1 MSDDRIRD
9 LLADSVAD
17 VEPRHALD
25 EIRARTRRA
34 PRRSWLPVG
43 LAALAT
49 AAAVTAFATL
59 GGGPAEEPGPVAT
72 PSPSPSATASPT
84 PSPST
89 SPAAPGLAVAVYYV
103 GDTPDGPRLY
113 REFRPGTGDPL
124 SAAADLLTR
133 IPDDPDYRTSWPPG
147 SIVRASFDGV
157 AADGEVQVTVG
168 DTSYAER
175 PAGMSAAEATM
186 AVEQVVY
193 TMQAAVEA
201 RAPVGFHLPD
211 GSPLT
216 TVFGVPT
223 NEPIA
228 NGPVLDTLA
237 HVSITDPAEGAVV
250 PSDGQLQVSGV
261 ANSFEANV
269 VVRVQRYEG
278 TEIVAQ
284 QPLTAEGW
292 QAERLF
298 PFAGTVDL
306 SGVEPGTYLLMAS
319 TDDPSGEGRFHTDT
333 RSIVVE

>member
-25 EIRARTRRA
+25 DIRARTRPA
-34 PRRSWLPVG
+34 PRGSWLPVG

-59 GGGPAEEPGPVAT
+59 GGGPTEEPGPVAT

-84 PSPST
+84 PTPST
-89 SPAAPGLAVAVYYV
+89 PPPTPGLAVAVYYV

-113 REFRPGTGDPL
+113 REFRPGTGNGL
-124 SAAADLLTR
+124 SAAEDLLAET
-133 IPDDPDYRTSWPPG
+133 PDDPDYRTLWPDDAFVGTGFG
-147 SIVRASFDGV
+147 SVDSDRLIH
-157 AADGEVQVTVG
+157 VTLA

-175 PAGMSAAEATM
+175 PAGMSPAEATM

-193 TMQAAVEA
+193 TMQAAVGS
-201 RAPVGFHLPD
+201 RAPVGFYLPD
-211 GSPLT
+211 GNPLT

-223 NEPIA
+223 NEPVT

-237 HVSITDPAEGAVV
+237 HVSLTDPAEGAVV
-250 PSDGQLQVSGV
+250 PADGQLRVTGV

-284 QPLTAEGW
+284 QPITAEGW
-292 QAERLF
+292 QAEKLF

-306 SGVEPGTYLLMAS
+306 SGVEPGRYLLMAS
-319 TDDPSGEGRFHTDT
+319 TDDPSGRGRFHTDT
-333 RSIVVE
+333 RTIVVE

>member
-25 EIRARTRRA
+25 DIRARTRPSSRG
-34 PRRSWLPVG
+34 SWLPVG

-59 GGGPAEEPGPVAT
+59 GGGPTEEPGPVAT
-72 PSPSPSATASPT
+72 PTPSPSATAT
-84 PSPST
+84 PSPSPT
-89 SPAAPGLAVAVYYV
+89 APPATPGLVVAVYYV

-113 REFRPGTGDPL
+113 REFRPGTGDPS
-124 SAAADLLTR
+124 SAAADLLAET
-133 IPDDPDYRTSWPPG
+133 PDDPDYRTLWPAG
-147 SIVRASFDGV
+147 AIVDTAFDGV
-157 AADGEVQVTVG
+157 GADGLAQVTLA

-175 PAGMSAAEATM
+175 PAGMSEAEATM

-193 TMQAAVEA
+193 TMQAAVGS
-201 RAPVGFHLPD
+201 RAPVGFYLPD
-211 GSPLT
+211 GNPLT

-223 NEPIA
+223 NEPVA
-228 NGPVLDTLA
+228 NGPALGTLA
-237 HVSITDPAEGAVV
+237 HVSITDPAEGAAV
-250 PSDGQLQVSGV
+250 PADGQLQVSGV

-284 QPLTAEGW
+284 QPITAEGW
-292 QAERLF
+292 QAEKLF
-298 PFAGTVDL
+298 SFTGTLDL
-306 SGVEPGTYLLMAS
+306 SGVEPGRYLLMAS
-319 TDDPSGEGRFHTDT
+319 TDDPSGQGRFHTDT
-333 RSIVVE
+333 RTIVVE